1 MKHIPSLSLEELR
14 ENYTKG
20 GLVEADCDPNPIAQF
35 QKWFAEA
42 QAAHLP
48 EPNAMTL
55 ATSDLDGKPSAR
67 IVLLKEISQ
76 DGLIFYT
83 NYSSRKGQELEMNPD
98 AALVFYWAALER
110 QVRVEGRVQ
119 RVSREKSLA
128 YAHGRPRGSQIG
140 ALVSH
145 QSGIVKG
152 GREYLEAKL
161 KDLETRYAATDTEQ
175 LPVLNDWGG
184 YCLRPASVEFWQG
197 RPNRLHDR
205 ILYRQSGESGWTIT
219 RLSP

>member
-1 MKHIPSLSLEELR
+1 MKHIPLLSLEELR

-20 GLVEADCDPNPIAQF
+20 GLAEQDCDRNPIAQF

-42 QAAHLP
+42 KAAHLK

-55 ATSDLDGKPSAR
+55 ATADLDGKPSAR
-67 IVLLKEISQ
+67 IVLLKEAGE
-76 DGLIFYT
+76 DGFTFYT
-83 NYSSRKGQELEMNPD
+83 NYSSRKGQELEINPD
-98 AALVFYWAALER
+98 AALVFYWAELER
-110 QVRVEGRVQ
+110 QVRVEGKVE
-119 RVSREKSLA
+119 RVSREKSVA

-161 KDLETRYAATDTEQ
+161 KDLETRYAATETEK

-184 YCLRPASVEFWQG
+184 YCLRPTNFEFWQG

-205 ILYRQSGESGWTIT
+205 IVYRQIGEEGWVLG

>member
-1 MKHIPSLSLEELR
+1 MKHIPPLSLEELR
-14 ENYTKG
+14 ETYTKG
-20 GLVEADCDPNPIAQF
+20 GLSEADCDPNPIAQF
-35 QKWFAEA
+35 QKWFTEA
-42 QAAHLP
+42 RSAGLK

-55 ATSDLDGKPSAR
+55 ATADLDGKPSAR
-67 IVLLKEISQ
+67 IVLLKEA
-76 DGLIFYT
+76 GEEGFVFYT

-98 AALVFYWAALER
+98 VALVFYWAELER
-110 QVRVEGRVQ
+110 QVRIEGKTE
-119 RVSREKSLA
+119 RVSREKTVA
-128 YAHGRPRGSQIG
+128 YAHSRPRGSQLG

-161 KDLETRYAATDTEQ
+161 KDLETRYADTDTEQ

-184 YCLRPASVEFWQG
+184 YRVRPASFEFWQG

-205 ILYRQSGESGWTIT
+205 ILYRKTGEPGWSLD

>member
-20 GLVEADCDPNPIAQF
+20 GLAEQDCAENPIAQF
-35 QKWFAEA
+35 QKWFEEVKNAG
-42 QAAHLP
+42 LK

-55 ATSDLDGKPSAR
+55 ATADLDGKPSAR
-67 IVLLKEISQ
+67 IVLLKEI
-76 DGLIFYT
+76 GEGGFFFYT
-83 NYSSRKGQELEMNPD
+83 NYSSRKGQELAMNPE
-98 AALVFYWAALER
+98 AALVFYWAELER
-110 QVRVEGRVQ
+110 QVRVEGKIERIP
-119 RVSREKSLA
+119 REKSVA

-145 QSGIVKG
+145 QSGIVNG

-161 KDLETRYAATDTEQ
+161 KDLETRYVDTENDK
-175 LPVLNDWGG
+175 LPVLSDWGG
-184 YCLRPASVEFWQG
+184 YCLHPTSFEFWQG

-205 ILYRQSGESGWTIT
+205 IFYRQEGEGGWMLG